1 MRFLVFSLLF
11 ACSLSFAKGSDI
23 PPGQNLTAIQV
34 SKLYSEQQIPNITTM
49 VDVEDRENKVS
60 VCVTNYIE
68 KQSKSYAK
76 VVKNNLYDL
85 IRNFDRIASQ
95 LYGKRVLADDTPYQ
109 EKIEALAK
117 VQCEAYYTMGMLK

>member
-1 MRFLVFSLLF
+1 
-11 ACSLSFAKGSDI
+11 
-23 PPGQNLTAIQV
+23 
-34 SKLYSEQQIPNITTM
+34 M

-95 LYGKRVLADDTPYQ
+95 VYGKRVLADDTPYQ